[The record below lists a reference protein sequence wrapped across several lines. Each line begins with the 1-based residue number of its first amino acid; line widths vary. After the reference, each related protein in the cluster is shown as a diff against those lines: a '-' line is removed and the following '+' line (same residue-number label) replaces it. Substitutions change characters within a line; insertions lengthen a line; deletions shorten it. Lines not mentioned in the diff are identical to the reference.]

1 MKHSWEP
8 LDKIWGASAILAFK
22 DFVKNFISQLTF
34 MKKSPFGLKPLG
46 LALSYFLCLEF
57 PQTPDCQTPV
67 SFSDAQNSLP
77 SNTLSR
83 DLHSN
88 FFSPLHHAVVRFIA
102 CNKDMQMLY
111 SCALDLKPVEAKK
124 ESTFSFE
131 SKMQTSACWH
141 TVSAP
146 ESVICGGVWSRY

>member
-57 PQTPDCQTPV
+57 PQTPDCQTPA

-88 FFSPLHHAVVRFIA
+88 FFSSLHHAVVRFIA

-111 SCALDLKPVEAKK
+111 SCALDLKPVEAKRVHIQLWIQNADLSMLTYSQCTW
-124 ESTFSFE
+124 E
-131 SKMQTSACWH
+131 CDLWW
-141 TVSAP
+141 
-146 ESVICGGVWSRY
+146 GVE